1 MTNGGQQYRE
11 MAQVPSA
18 PVTDW
23 RAAMNTAPAG
33 GGLFSPDALVSGALD
48 DK

>member
-1 MTNGGQQYRE
+1 L
-11 MAQVPSA
+11 A